1 MEDLVYYS
9 ELYDLYQNLLT
20 EKQKRYF
27 EEYYFENLSLKE
39 IADQYQISRN
49 AVYRQIKFTKNLL
62 DDYENKLGLRKKKE
76 KLEKVLD
83 DSILAQ
89 KVRDIL
95 EK

>member
-1 MEDLVYYS
+1 MEDLIYYS

-62 DDYENKLGLRKKKE
+62 DDYENKLELRKKKE

>member
-62 DDYENKLGLRKKKE
+62 DDYEDKLGLRKKKE